1 MKKRNGRNGENFMLD
16 LDISKNIADEAKILQ
31 QKLKDAFEKT
41 NVSLIESEKVKK
53 ANTDIFSDVKNI
65 YNNFRKMF
73 SIIET
78 NAQSE
83 NKKTKVVWQKFKKS
97 LSEEKKLL
105 WSGDMK
111 KATKVW
117 NEDIKPQAKMLGGD
131 INELFNKVTDQFTKL
146 LNINGK
152 DWISSLEGLL
162 KSFGDWISTLGSD
175 VLGNLDKDFKSL
187 FQDTYNKYENSK
199 KGDSGKKSIN

>member
-1 MKKRNGRNGENFMLD
+1 
-16 LDISKNIADEAKILQ
+16 
-31 QKLKDAFEKT
+31 
-41 NVSLIESEKVKK
+41 
-53 ANTDIFSDVKNI
+53 
-65 YNNFRKMF
+65 
-73 SIIET
+73 
-78 NAQSE
+78 
-83 NKKTKVVWQKFKKS
+83 
-97 LSEEKKLL
+97 
-105 WSGDMK
+105 MK